1 MPKRL
6 ISEKEIRQIAKSGVK
21 SITVDENTIV
31 TPTAREIATRFGIAF
46 LLGKS
51 GSSVSGSESSRIGAT
66 DTRRSPGANP
76 ASSTVVAMGSD
87 HGGYK
92 LKETLKTY
100 VAALGYKIVDVG
112 TDSEETCDYPDFAYA
127 AARLISTGEAWRG
140 IVIDGAGSGSC
151 MVANK
156 LPGVRAA
163 SCTNEFLA
171 RSSREHNDAN
181 VLTLGSRVVGT
192 ELAKSIVK
200 VWLESVFSGGRHRKR
215 VDKIGDVEERI
226 LK

>member
-1 MPKRL
+1 MA
-6 ISEKEIRQIAKSGVK
+6 I
-21 SITVDENTIV
+21 
-31 TPTAREIATRFGIAF
+31 
-46 LLGKS
+46 
-51 GSSVSGSESSRIGAT
+51 
-66 DTRRSPGANP
+66 
-76 ASSTVVAMGSD
+76 GSD

-112 TDSEETCDYPDFAYA
+112 TDSEEPCDYPDFAYA

-171 RSSREHNDAN
+171 RNSREHNDAN

-200 VWLESVFSGGRHRKR
+200 VWIESVFSGGRHRKR

-226 LK
+226 LR